1 MNDLQ
6 FNAILEIKIESLVT
20 LIMEQQG
27 LSFEDALSFLYTS
40 KLFEKLAVEELK
52 LWHLSNLKLF
62 EILNQEHETG
72 QLVLPDFV

>member
-62 EILNQEHETG
+62 EILNQEHKTG

>member
-27 LSFEDALSFLYTS
+27 LPFEDALSFLYTS
-40 KLFEKLAVEELK
+40 KLFEKLAIEELK

-62 EILNQEHETG
+62 EILNQEHKTG